1 MKPDF
6 KKLCIAIYEF
16 EDYINNYC
24 KSIGNIKDIKEIIDL
39 DFNDI
44 ITNHRYYDISDWKW
58 QLINTIATPKMYV
71 DEEINNLILELE
83 NSLLTI
89 HNSNWGNEIL
99 NFINEYFKFFY
110 CKRDYAEH
118 ITEITDDFLYTG
130 FLASGRN
137 FCFVTEKNI
146 AQKYSTKK
154 LFFAIKNLIS
164 RRSIIIPNELQQTIN
179 FALGYDDYFK
189 EEPQTPTNNPIL
201 PPELSTPEAMKYWKK
216 AQEAGLVDEHYQWL
230 KTKVLLACFAKE
242 MSDRFDLGKGANS
255 DGSKRINWK
264 IFENLFGESNLRG
277 ALNDLKKTGDNP
289 LNINLVNDIFK

>member
-99 NFINEYFKFFY
+99 NFINEYFRFFY

-137 FCFVTEKNI
+137 FCFVTENNI

-216 AQEAGLVDEHYQWL
+216 AQEAGLVDEHYQWTGENEAESALFAECFSNALGFRHKWKHFLNLWNVTDLAQIRRKTTIEHLL
-230 KTKVLLACFAKE
+230 KIDPKREKLITSIF
-242 MSDRFDLGKGANS
+242 SFD
-255 DGSKRINWK
+255 
-264 IFENLFGESNLRG
+264 FGL
-277 ALNDLKKTGDNP
+277 
-289 LNINLVNDIFK
+289 